1 MSFTSKTHV
10 RLRGLVGAVRFAWIP
25 AVCALVVA
33 LASEDPRGRLLA
45 AALGLASLA
54 LGVAVHAREIV
65 LGRAA
70 RRAAAGAV
78 PPTTGEWLAALR

>member
-45 AALGLASLA
+45 ALLGLALLA
-54 LGVAVHAREIV
+54 LGVAVHAQEIV
-65 LGRAA
+65 LGRRAA
-70 RRAAAGAV
+70 RAAQAV

>member
-65 LGRAA
+65 LGMRAG
-70 RRAAAGAV
+70 RAV
-78 PPTTGEWLAALR
+78 QSLPPTTGEWLAALR